1 MRNERSKLNY
11 TLVVLVLAG
20 AGAAAPSTYSVV
32 YSFTGGAGGANPN
45 TPLIRD
51 SAGNL
56 YGTTVNGGNTACEG
70 GCGIIFKVTP
80 GGKLTVMYGFTGGPD
95 GANPYT
101 GLFQDSA
108 GNFYGTSAF
117 GGAKG
122 YGVVF
127 ELDTT
132 GTETPL
138 YTFQGGADGA
148 NPYSALVQD
157 AGGNLYGTT
166 AFGGGVTSSFPS
178 GCGVVFKIDTGGT
191 FSVVHTFTG
200 RRDGA
205 TPYGGVILD
214 SSGNLYGTAEF
225 GTSFNDG
232 VVYRIDTTG
241 QFKTLYTFEGGTGGA
256 NPYAGLFR
264 DSNGNLYGATVLGG
278 SSGSGTVYKL
288 RINGTLDLLHSFTGG
303 SDGGNPYGG
312 VYVDLGTDGGTQS
325 FGPIHGAFVY
335 GTTQVGGSGGDG
347 VVYRVQ
353 TPENTLVVEEDFTG
367 LNGAG
372 PVTTMTKLSILD
384 GTTAKGGASGAGLI
398 YKFR

>member
-11 TLVVLVLAG
+11 TLVGLLLAG
-20 AGAAAPSTYSVV
+20 AGAAPASTYSVV

-51 SAGNL
+51 SAGNI

-70 GCGIIFKVTP
+70 GCGIIFKVAP
-80 GGKLTVMYGFTGGPD
+80 RGKLTVLYNFTGGAD

-108 GNFYGTSAF
+108 GNFYGATAF

-127 ELDTT
+127 ELDST

-157 AGGNLYGTT
+157 SGGNLYGTA
-166 AFGGGVTSSFPS
+166 AFGGAVASGFPS

-200 RRDGA
+200 GTDGA

-214 SSGNLYGTAEF
+214 ATGNLYGTAEF

-232 VVYRIDTTG
+232 VVYSIDTTG
-241 QFKTLYTFEGGTGGA
+241 QFKTLHAFEGGTGA

-264 DSNGNLYGATVLGG
+264 DSKGNLYGATVYGG

-288 RINGTLDLLHSFTGG
+288 KTNGTLDLLHSFTGG

-312 VYVDLGTDGGTQS
+312 IYVDQGKDGGTQS
-325 FGPIHGAFVY
+325 FGPLHGSFVY
-335 GTTQVGGSGGDG
+335 GTTQVGGSSGDG

-353 TPENTLVVEEDFTG
+353 TPENTLVVEEEFTG

-372 PVTTMTKLSILD
+372 PVTTMTKFNILY
-384 GTTAKGGASGAGLI
+384 GTTAKGGASGAGVI
-398 YKFR
+398 YKFQ